1 MSKQEYLESIFKDF
15 YDGLISED
23 AYDAALMNI
32 EVFCDNDKE

>member
-15 YDGLISED
+15 CEGLISED

-32 EVFCDNDKE
+32 EVFCDNDKG